1 MHRYRIVNNSSA
13 ILDQVSTSCNRTFG
27 VTLSPQCSYR
37 APISQQ
43 RGPWHSPREWEHCMK
58 HMLGTLSTDVILF
71 CKAKTVRFEEQ
82 IISKDKYLS
91 MQVKWR
97 LLCLVFFKYFPNHTE
112 SENWGISLA
121 SNVWLLLKLHAH
133 VFFTGV
139 IPGTCISI
147 L

>member
-1 MHRYRIVNNSSA
+1 
-13 ILDQVSTSCNRTFG
+13 
-27 VTLSPQCSYR
+27 
-37 APISQQ
+37 
-43 RGPWHSPREWEHCMK
+43 MK

-97 LLCLVFFKYFPNHTE
+97 LLCLVFFKYFPNHAE

-121 SNVWLLLKLHAH
+121 SNVWLLLKLH
-133 VFFTGV
+133 V
-139 IPGTCISI
+139 GTCIFYWCHSWYMYI
-147 L
+147 NFVEVGNLFLTSSNVLCGRITMLEL